1 MKKRLLFIPLIASL
15 VFVSA
20 CSQGGAK
27 KKKSP
32 TDSISEPDEG
42 ETTSSAAIK
51 PRAET
56 VEEGENHTL
65 PWTLDYDSFKD
76 PGNSPSYHAYN
87 KTYDFDGT
95 NIYCY
100 GMRATTDITVSIN
113 GAGIAFSGFKIIH
126 LAKLGHDT
134 WIDGGQLQISK
145 IAPSKL
151 ILEIVSYKN
160 YSYNPNRTASVY
172 VGDKLMTNPKASD
185 IEINVSPIHEE
196 FNIQTL
202 TYDLNATSPGLIKIQ
217 NRNNNAMYFQSI
229 RFE

>member
-1 MKKRLLFIPLIASL
+1 MNKRIFLIPIISALLFSTG
-15 VFVSA
+15 
-20 CSQGGAK
+20 CSNSGSK
-27 KKKSP
+27 KKKVVTTS
-32 TDSISEPDEG
+32 SIEEPDEDN
-42 ETTSSAAIK
+42 TSTPNAK

-56 VEEGENHTL
+56 VEEGENHSL
-65 PWTLDYDSFKD
+65 PWTLDYDCFKD
-76 PGNSPSYHAYN
+76 PGNSPSYYAYN

-134 WIDGGQLQISK
+134 WLDGGQLQISK

-172 VGDKLMTNPKASD
+172 IGDKLMTNPKSAD
-185 IEINVSPIHEE
+185 ISVSPIHEE

-202 TYDLNATSPGLIKIQ
+202 TYDLEASEPGLVKIQ

>member
-1 MKKRLLFIPLIASL
+1 MNKRIFLIPLI
-15 VFVSA
+15 SA
-20 CSQGGAK
+20 LLFSAGCSKSGSK
-27 KKKSP
+27 KKKAVTESS
-32 TDSISEPDEG
+32 TEEPE
-42 ETTSSAAIK
+42 EVTSGAAAK

-56 VEEGENHTL
+56 VEEGENHSL

-76 PGNSPSYHAYN
+76 PGNSPSYYAYN
-87 KTYDFDGT
+87 KTYEFDGT
-95 NIYCY
+95 NVYCY

-145 IAPSKL
+145 ISPSKL

-172 VGDKLMTNPKASD
+172 VGDRLMTNPKASD

-202 TYDLNATSPGLIKIQ
+202 TYDLNVTSPGLIKIQ
-217 NRNNNAMYFQSI
+217 NRNNNAMYFQAI

>member
-1 MKKRLLFIPLIASL
+1 MNKRIFLIPLITTLLFSTG
-15 VFVSA
+15 
-20 CSQGGAK
+20 CSKSGSK
-27 KKKSP
+27 KKKTVS
-32 TDSISEPDEG
+32 DSSIEEPEE
-42 ETTSSAAIK
+42 ETTSSATAK

-56 VEEGENHTL
+56 VEEGENHSL

-76 PGNSPSYHAYN
+76 PGNSPSYYAYN
-87 KTYDFDGT
+87 KTYEFDST
-95 NIYCY
+95 NVYCY

-134 WIDGGQLQISK
+134 WIDGGQLQISELS
-145 IAPSKL
+145 PTKL

-202 TYDLNATSPGLIKIQ
+202 TYDLNVTSPSLIKIQ

>member
-1 MKKRLLFIPLIASL
+1 MNKRIFLIPLITTLLFSTG
-15 VFVSA
+15 
-20 CSQGGAK
+20 CSKSGSK
-27 KKKSP
+27 KKKAVS
-32 TDSISEPDEG
+32 DSSIEEPEE
-42 ETTSSAAIK
+42 ETTSSATAK

-56 VEEGENHTL
+56 VEEGSEHSL

-87 KTYDFDGT
+87 KTYEFDGT
-95 NIYCY
+95 NVYCY

-113 GAGIAFSGFKIIH
+113 GAGIAFSDFKIIH

-145 IAPSKL
+145 LSPSKL

-172 VGDKLMTNPKASD
+172 VGDKLMTNPKASE
-185 IEINVSPIHEE
+185 IEISVSPIHEE

-202 TYDLNATSPGLIKIQ
+202 TYDLSVTSPSLVKLQ
-217 NRNNNAMYFQSI
+217 NRNNNAMYFQAI

>member
-1 MKKRLLFIPLIASL
+1 MNKRIFLIPIISALLFSTG
-15 VFVSA
+15 
-20 CSQGGAK
+20 CSNSGSK
-27 KKKSP
+27 KKKNVTTS
-32 TDSISEPDEG
+32 SMEEPG
-42 ETTSSAAIK
+42 EDTTSSANAK

-56 VEEGENHTL
+56 VEEGENHSL
-65 PWTLDYDSFKD
+65 PWSLDYDSFKD
-76 PGNSPSYHAYN
+76 PGNSPSYYAYN

-134 WIDGGQLQISK
+134 WLDGGQLQISK

-172 VGDKLMTNPKASD
+172 IGDKLMTNPKSAD
-185 IEINVSPIHEE
+185 ISVSPIHEE

-202 TYDLNATSPGLIKIQ
+202 TYDLESSEPGLVKIQ